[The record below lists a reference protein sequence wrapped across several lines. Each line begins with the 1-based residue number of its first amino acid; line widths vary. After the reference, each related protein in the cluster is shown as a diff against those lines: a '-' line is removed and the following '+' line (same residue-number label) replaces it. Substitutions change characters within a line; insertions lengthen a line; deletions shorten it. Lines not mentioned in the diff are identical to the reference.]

1 MLFIRRMGIT
11 VHFGWLAWFTSTA
24 SALLQ
29 LMFKAALGWY
39 FHEGNGVVWC
49 HLNKTESWNTIFL
62 YFLRDKKRF
71 VLKTLSRLKSIN
83 VFYLGTSSEDEII
96 ELHRLTETS
105 QIPQKPG
112 YPIPQDHHF
121 GITWG
126 AALAGWG
133 SAQETCCQEQ
143 QGPFG
148 SVLSDAQPWQPLHI
162 WTQQLLGLPGTACFV
177 SRSWPELAKLIL
189 LDCPPLRSLNN
200 HSSRKKKEKKKSMFL
215 TGAARLCPCTL
226 SCRCVCGELLSLK
239 LSGNYFFFF
248 HWKTKISSKAKF
260 STIAIRI
267 HWGYTKLTPYRTTGQ
282 FEVFVVI
289 FNILERFF

>member
-1 MLFIRRMGIT
+1 MTGMIYFNCISTPSAHVQGSSWVIFPWRQWNCVMPFKQNRILFK
-11 VHFGWLAWFTSTA
+11 
-24 SALLQ
+24 Q
-29 LMFKAALGWY
+29 
-39 FHEGNGVVWC
+39 
-49 HLNKTESWNTIFL
+49 NKTIFL

-83 VFYLGTSSEDEII
+83 VFYLGTSSEDEIT

-200 HSSRKKKEKKKSMFL
+200 HSSRKKKKKKKSMFL

-226 SCRCVCGELLSLK
+226 SCRCVRGELLSLK
-239 LSGNYFFFF
+239 LSGNYFFF
-248 HWKTKISSKAKF
+248 
-260 STIAIRI
+260 
-267 HWGYTKLTPYRTTGQ
+267 P
-282 FEVFVVI
+282 
-289 FNILERFF
+289 LENKNLQQS

>member
-11 VHFGWLAWFTSTA
+11 VHFGWPAWFTLTA

-49 HLNKTESWNTIFL
+49 HLNNTESWNTIFL

-105 QIPQKPG
+105 QIPWKPG
-112 YPIPQDHHF
+112 YPVPQDHHF
-121 GITWG
+121 GVTWG

-148 SVLSDAQPWQPLHI
+148 SVLSDAQPWHPLHI

-200 HSSRKKKEKKKSMFL
+200 HSSGKKKKRKKYVFDWGCKTVSLNPELQVCPWRTLCHWSYLEIIFLSTGKQKSPAKLNSAPLLFGSTEDTPSRLL
-215 TGAARLCPCTL
+215 TEPQ
-226 SCRCVCGELLSLK
+226 V
-239 LSGNYFFFF
+239 N
-248 HWKTKISSKAKF
+248 
-260 STIAIRI
+260 
-267 HWGYTKLTPYRTTGQ
+267 
-282 FEVFVVI
+282 
-289 FNILERFF
+289 

>member
-11 VHFGWLAWFTSTA
+11 VHFGWPAWFTLTA

-49 HLNKTESWNTIFL
+49 HLNNTESWNTIFL

-105 QIPQKPG
+105 QIPWKPG
-112 YPIPQDHHF
+112 YPVPQVHHF
-121 GITWG
+121 GVTWG

-148 SVLSDAQPWQPLHI
+148 SVLSDAQPWHPLHI

-200 HSSRKKKEKKKSMFL
+200 HSSGKKKKKEKSMFL
-215 TGAARLCPCTL
+215 TGAARLCPWTL
-226 SCRCVCGELLSLK
+226 SCRCVHGELFVTEVIWK
-239 LSGNYFFFF
+239 LFFF
-248 HWKTKISSKAKF
+248 
-260 STIAIRI
+260 
-267 HWGYTKLTPYRTTGQ
+267 P
-282 FEVFVVI
+282 
-289 FNILERFF
+289 LENKNLQQS